1 MPHASPSLP
10 ALLLAALNA
19 GAALAG
25 ASAPPGAATGIA
37 GLPRLEAATSLLVV
51 APHPDDETLCCAG
64 VMQRV
69 VRAGGRVSVVWI
81 TSGDGSELA
90 LLLIEKSLLRQAAKA
105 RDLAARRMREARAA
119 TALLGVP
126 AAGQLFLGY
135 PDGGVLGLLTD
146 HRVRAYTSPF
156 NGAAAVPYAQA
167 LFPGHPYTGESL
179 ERDFAA
185 VLERVRPTLIL
196 APTPLDTHPDHR
208 AAGLLT
214 IAAATRRGMLPQV
227 RYWIVHGGEGWPTPR
242 GLLAGVPLTPA
253 PRMRGVTPDVF
264 WLEPA
269 EEDRKLKALEA
280 YDTQMRVMAPFLLAF
295 VRTTELLA
303 SRAQP

>member
-37 GLPRLEAATSLLVV
+37 GLPPLEAATSLLVV

-90 LLLIEKSLLRQAAKA
+90 LLLIEKSLFRQAAKA

-126 AAGQLFLGY
+126 AAGQL
-135 PDGGVLGLLTD
+135 VL
-146 HRVRAYTSPF
+146 
-156 NGAAAVPYAQA
+156 
-167 LFPGHPYTGESL
+167 
-179 ERDFAA
+179 
-185 VLERVRPTLIL
+185 
-196 APTPLDTHPDHR
+196 
-208 AAGLLT
+208 
-214 IAAATRRGMLPQV
+214 
-227 RYWIVHGGEGWPTPR
+227 
-242 GLLAGVPLTPA
+242 
-253 PRMRGVTPDVF
+253 
-264 WLEPA
+264 
-269 EEDRKLKALEA
+269 
-280 YDTQMRVMAPFLLAF
+280 
-295 VRTTELLA
+295 
-303 SRAQP
+303 

>member
-10 ALLLAALNA
+10 VLLLAALNA
-19 GAALAG
+19 GAAPAG
-25 ASAPPGAATGIA
+25 ASAPCGAATGIA

-90 LLLIEKSLLRQAAKA
+90 LLLIEKSLFRQAPKA

-135 PDGGVLGLLTD
+135 PDGGVLELLTD
-146 HRVRAYTSPF
+146 QI
-156 NGAAAVPYAQA
+156 G
-167 LFPGHPYTGESL
+167 
-179 ERDFAA
+179 
-185 VLERVRPTLIL
+185 
-196 APTPLDTHPDHR
+196 
-208 AAGLLT
+208 
-214 IAAATRRGMLPQV
+214 
-227 RYWIVHGGEGWPTPR
+227 
-242 GLLAGVPLTPA
+242 
-253 PRMRGVTPDVF
+253 
-264 WLEPA
+264 
-269 EEDRKLKALEA
+269 
-280 YDTQMRVMAPFLLAF
+280 
-295 VRTTELLA
+295 
-303 SRAQP
+303 